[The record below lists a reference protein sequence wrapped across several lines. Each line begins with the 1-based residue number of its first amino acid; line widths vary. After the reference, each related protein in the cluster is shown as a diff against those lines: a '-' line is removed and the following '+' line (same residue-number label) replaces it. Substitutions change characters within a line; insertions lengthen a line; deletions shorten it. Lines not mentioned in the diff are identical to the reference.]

1 MWQMEHILN
10 IYMHE
15 AAMHV
20 DANSGLAS
28 AEDGPG
34 LAHINALTTCL
45 ASVEQALDAVC
56 SMDIKTFLSVPSMAL
71 ARTSYAAVTLIK
83 LYSLASAPDSKIGQV
98 IDPANLR
105 VEHQLDRVLKHYNLA
120 GEQAGGRAHA
130 RFAVVLSL
138 LRDWFIKRKDQN
150 PALREALGGPSQPV
164 SCVEEIYKG
173 GEDSQVRRCSQV
185 LIALMV
191 EENDDATASTKR
203 SSDGRP
209 EQTTN
214 SDSKPVSSSR
224 VQRAFVRRSVKC
236 TLKHRHKFRMDAA
249 IPCGPGKFL
258 RISTA
263 TIIPHGPISRHVD
276 RNSRAILRRSRRVIP
291 SKRRP

>member
-1 MWQMEHILN
+1 MRQTEHILN

-45 ASVEQALDAVC
+45 TSVEQALDAVC
-56 SMDIKTFLSVPSMAL
+56 SMDLKTFLSVPSMVL
-71 ARTSYAAVTLIK
+71 ARTSYAAVTLIR

-105 VEHQLDRVLKHYNLA
+105 VEHQLDRVLRHYNVA
-120 GEQAGGRAHA
+120 GEQAGARAHA

-138 LRDWFIKRKDQN
+138 LRDWFVKRKDQN
-150 PALREALGGPSQPV
+150 PALREALGGPGQPV
-164 SCVEEIYKG
+164 SCGEEIYKG
-173 GEDSQVRRCSQV
+173 SEDSQVRRCSQV
-185 LIALMV
+185 LITLMM
-191 EENDDATASTKR
+191 EENHDATASTKR

-209 EQTTN
+209 EQTAN
-214 SDSKPVSSSR
+214 SD
-224 VQRAFVRRSVKC
+224 
-236 TLKHRHKFRMDAA
+236 
-249 IPCGPGKFL
+249 
-258 RISTA
+258 
-263 TIIPHGPISRHVD
+263 
-276 RNSRAILRRSRRVIP
+276 
-291 SKRRP
+291 